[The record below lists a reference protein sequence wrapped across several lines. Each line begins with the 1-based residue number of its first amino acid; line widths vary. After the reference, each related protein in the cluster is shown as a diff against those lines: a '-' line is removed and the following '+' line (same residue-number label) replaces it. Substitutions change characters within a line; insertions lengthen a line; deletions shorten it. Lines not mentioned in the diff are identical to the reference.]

1 MKEIHSFY
9 AQLYKS
15 EMESDVNQDNLKDF
29 EDFTNE
35 LFIPRLS
42 NPERDAK
49 EGKLTIEE
57 CKEALNTFNSGKS
70 PGEDGFTV
78 EFYNTFFALL
88 GKDLINCLNESYDLG
103 EMSISQRRDVI
114 SLVPK
119 DDSYLLLLSNWRPI
133 TLLNVDYKIAS
144 KAIAKRIE
152 SVLPKL
158 IHSDQTGFIK
168 DHYIGQNIRLLN
180 DVLDQ
185 TKLHDIPGILLL
197 LDFRKAFDTIEWS
210 FVKRTP
216 KAFNFGENIQQWI
229 ATFYAKTESS
239 VLNNGFTTDSFPLS
253 RGVRQGCPLSPYL
266 FVLGVEILANKIRQ
280 SKSILGISIYGQE
293 FKISQ
298 FADDTSLLCKDRT
311 SVENAL
317 AVIKDFGALSGLRL
331 NPTKTKT
338 LWLGPWR
345 NNDDKPF
352 SSKWSK
358 EPEKALGIFISYD
371 EKGNYKK
378 NFTTK
383 IQKLG
388 NKLDFWRSR
397 NLTLL
402 GRTLI
407 FKCLGLPQL
416 VYPASIL
423 ETPQPQCSSL
433 ITTYM
438 FNFLWNNK
446 SDKIKREIM
455 YLDYADGGLR
465 VPKVNTMFK
474 ALKLAWI
481 PRLLRDFDC
490 NSEAWR
496 VIPDAHL
503 KRYGGLN
510 FLLRCNYDRK
520 CLDQGAIPSFYKE
533 ILVFFAELKKIHCS
547 YDVRQDLILFNNSK
561 IKIEGNTV
569 FYKDWM
575 NKGVFAVHD
584 LLHETTGK
592 FLSYQEF
599 TKKYKVNCNFLTYF
613 QVLSAIPKDLL
624 EKARHYCFD
633 KQHFDQTNSMSQL
646 SSSISLNL
654 MKTKCRDFYWLL
666 NKSDVKATGLV
677 KWEKDFQ
684 FADSRLKT

>member
-1 MKEIHSFY
+1 M
-9 AQLYKS
+9 
-15 EMESDVNQDNLKDF
+15 
-29 EDFTNE
+29 
-35 LFIPRLS
+35 
-42 NPERDAK
+42 
-49 EGKLTIEE
+49 
-57 CKEALNTFNSGKS
+57 
-70 PGEDGFTV
+70 
-78 EFYNTFFALL
+78 
-88 GKDLINCLNESYDLG
+88 
-103 EMSISQRRDVI
+103 
-114 SLVPK
+114 
-119 DDSYLLLLSNWRPI
+119 
-133 TLLNVDYKIAS
+133 
-144 KAIAKRIE
+144 
-152 SVLPKL
+152 
-158 IHSDQTGFIK
+158 
-168 DHYIGQNIRLLN
+168 
-180 DVLDQ
+180 
-185 TKLHDIPGILLL
+185 
-197 LDFRKAFDTIEWS
+197 
-210 FVKRTP
+210 
-216 KAFNFGENIQQWI
+216 
-229 ATFYAKTESS
+229 
-239 VLNNGFTTDSFPLS
+239 
-253 RGVRQGCPLSPYL
+253 
-266 FVLGVEILANKIRQ
+266 
-280 SKSILGISIYGQE
+280 
-293 FKISQ
+293 
-298 FADDTSLLCKDRT
+298 
-311 SVENAL
+311 
-317 AVIKDFGALSGLRL
+317 
-331 NPTKTKT
+331 
-338 LWLGPWR
+338 
-345 NNDDKPF
+345 
-352 SSKWSK
+352 
-358 EPEKALGIFISYD
+358 
-371 EKGNYKK
+371 K

-446 SDKIKREIM
+446 PDKIKREIM

-465 VPKVNTMFK
+465 VPKINTMFI

-533 ILVFFAELKKIHCS
+533 ILVYFAELKKIHC
-547 YDVRQDLILFNNSK
+547 YDVGQDLILFNNSK

-575 NKGVFAVHD
+575 NKGVFAIHD

-633 KQHFDQTNSMSQL
+633 KQHFDQTNSMFQL

-684 FADSRLKT
+684 FADVEWKNYFNLVKLLCKETKLREFYYKLLHKIINTKRELFFYGVANDQACSLCSKADSIYHTFVDCSISRLFYNQVIEWLNNENAPSLPLSPSPFEILFGIVDSSRALDSKVRKINYALLLAKYYIYCQKLKEKELNFTEFKQLCLYRFKVEDID